1 MTDRTPPAA
10 TGRRPRRRPTAAAR
24 GGAAGPPSAGP
35 RATPGLTGLTA
46 AVLLVLL
53 AAEGLTLLQLA
64 LADHPARGHRH
75 GPGARSSS
83 LKMGTTGLADGP
95 LLPGPG
101 PYRDRGAPPLLL
113 RLLGPVVVL
122 LTLLVFASGIAL
134 LLVPHS
140 LRDPVFFVHK
150 ASFVL
155 WFGAMAIHVLGHVL
169 ETSRLAPAD
178 LVARTR
184 RQVRG
189 AGARLWAQA
198 ACLVVGILLA
208 VAHGTDRRTLA
219 GRRRARL
226 GRLTPPGGPQW
237 GR

>member
-1 MTDRTPPAA
+1 MTDRTPAAPGRPLEPGAA
-10 TGRRPRRRPTAAAR
+10 TEDTPRRRASTRTAPT
-24 GGAAGPPSAGP
+24 GP
-35 RATPGLTGLTA
+35 RLGGPEGNARTTGLTA

-53 AAEGLTLLQLA
+53 AAEGATLLQVHAWITPHVVIGMVLV
-64 LADHPARGHRH
+64 PFVV
-75 GPGARSSS
+75 
-83 LKMGTTGLADGP
+83 LKMSTTIWRMVSYYR
-95 LLPGPG
+95 GPG
-101 PYRDRGAPPLLL
+101 PYRDRGAPPILL

-122 LTLLVFASGIAL
+122 LTVLVFASGIAL

-140 LRDPVFFVHK
+140 LRDVVFFVHK

-155 WFGAMAIHVLGHVL
+155 WFGAMTIHVLGHVL

-198 ACLVVGILLA
+198 GCLVVGVLLA
-208 VAHGTDRRTLA
+208 ALMAPTIGPWLVAGGA
-219 GRRRARL
+219 GS
-226 GRLTPPGGPQW
+226 GG
-237 GR
+237 

>member
-1 MTDRTPPAA
+1 MTDISPAA
-10 TGRRPRRRPTAAAR
+10 RRRPLTSVPPPVDEPTERSPLGGPEGNAR
-24 GGAAGPPSAGP
+24 
-35 RATPGLTGLTA
+35 LTGLTA

-53 AAEGLTLLQLA
+53 AAEGVTLLQLRSLITPHVA
-64 LADHPARGHRH
+64 IGMVLVPFVLIKIGSTGWRIVRYYRG
-75 GPGARSSS
+75 S
-83 LKMGTTGLADGP
+83 
-95 LLPGPG
+95 G
-101 PYRDRGAPPLLL
+101 PYVDRGAPPLLL

-122 LTLLVFASGIAL
+122 LTVLVFASGIAL

-140 LRDPVFFVHK
+140 SSNLVFFVHK

-155 WFGAMAIHVLGHVL
+155 WFGAMTIHVLGHVI

-198 ACLVVGILLA
+198 ACLVVGVVLA
-208 VAHGTDRRTLA
+208 IVMVPTISPWFAA
-219 GRRRARL
+219 GGA
-226 GRLTPPGGPQW
+226 GG
-237 GR
+237 